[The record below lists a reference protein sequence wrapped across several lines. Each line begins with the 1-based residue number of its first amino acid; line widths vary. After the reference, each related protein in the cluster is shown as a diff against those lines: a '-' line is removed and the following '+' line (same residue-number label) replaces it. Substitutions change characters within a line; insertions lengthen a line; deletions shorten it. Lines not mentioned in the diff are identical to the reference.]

1 MAMGNV
7 EQDGIGASGRQAS
20 LLRASAMATA
30 VYAILLGLLALVIY
44 LENGSITIPL
54 VILSGVGLVV
64 AAVMATTHQHWTA
77 WLAAAFSLIAL
88 AGDGP
93 HAIQQI
99 LNPHSVVDVTA
110 AVAVMAGGLVALAF
124 AVRAA
129 LSR

>member
-1 MAMGNV
+1 MTIANAERDGMA
-7 EQDGIGASGRQAS
+7 ASDRHAS
-20 LLRASAMATA
+20 LLRASAIATA

-44 LENGSITIPL
+44 LENGSITLPL

-77 WLAAAFSLIAL
+77 WLAAVFSLVAL

-99 LNPHSVVDVTA
+99 VNPQSVVDVVA

-124 AVRAA
+124 ALRAA

>member
-1 MAMGNV
+1 MAIGNA
-7 EQDGIGASGRQAS
+7 EQHGIGASGRQAS
-20 LLRASAMATA
+20 LLKASVMATA
-30 VYAILLGLLALVIY
+30 VYAILLGLLVVVIY
-44 LENGSITIPL
+44 LENGSVTVPL

-93 HAIQQI
+93 HAIPQI
-99 LNPHSVVDVTA
+99 LNPQSVVDVVA
-110 AVAVMAGGLVALAF
+110 AVIVMAGGLVALAF

-129 LSR
+129 ISR

>member
-7 EQDGIGASGRQAS
+7 EQQAIGASGRHAS
-20 LLRASAMATA
+20 LLRASAMATT
-30 VYAILLGLLALVIY
+30 VYAILLGLLVLVIF
-44 LENGSITIPL
+44 LENGSITVPL

-64 AAVMATTHQHWTA
+64 AAVMATTRQHWTA

-93 HAIQQI
+93 HAIPQI
-99 LNPHSVVDVTA
+99 VNPQSVVDVAA

-124 AVRAA
+124 ALRAA